1 MLPLYLLE
9 SFFIKP
15 FPVSVASVGTVL
27 GLAVFPGV
35 LAMLMWNYAIRNMG
49 AIRAGQ
55 YIHLIPAFTVVMA
68 LIFLDEALRQF
79 HIVGIVLVTIGL
91 VVASRR

>member
-1 MLPLYLLE
+1 
-9 SFFIKP
+9 
-15 FPVSVASVGTVL
+15 
-27 GLAVFPGV
+27 
-35 LAMLMWNYAIRNMG
+35 MWNYAIRNMG

-55 YIHLIPAFTVVMA
+55 YIHLIPAFTVIMA